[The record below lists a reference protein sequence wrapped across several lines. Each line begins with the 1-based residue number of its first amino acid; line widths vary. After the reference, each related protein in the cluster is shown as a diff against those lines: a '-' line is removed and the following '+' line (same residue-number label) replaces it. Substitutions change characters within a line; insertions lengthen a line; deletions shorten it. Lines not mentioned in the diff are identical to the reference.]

1 MGKDTASHSRGRLMA
16 ILCVLV
22 LVDGSEGV
30 EKAAVEPFHNSRA
43 DVHSDV
49 HWVRSSLSILAQR
62 LSDRTQPQVQLLVA
76 RTLVGHLAQ
85 AVADRLGVHA
95 TEMQSDLPNRSP
107 SQRPTHI
114 DRRQTRT
121 ISPTASTCLRADAHR
136 PAAVGK
142 PAKLMGAAMIER
154 AHGQNTLTS
163 GPIPNRSRL
172 DIFADSG
179 DTMPIWH
186 QDWMVHYGVLDPVDK
201 VAVKQLV
208 KSIHERGLRVLFYN
222 GFGITWRSKLGSLYD
237 DYWMCWPMR
246 GWTSRWTQPWPSAVC
261 TTSSREFTPGA
272 IGTLPR

>member
-107 SQRPTHI
+107 SQRPTQI
-114 DRRQTRT
+114 DGRQTRT
-121 ISPTASTCLRADAHR
+121 ISPTASTCLPV
-136 PAAVGK
+136 PAAPCAAQGHAQTDSARAPQALRTHHTQRAPLAVVAFRCLSGRGRLVHALSTSLVAMATWSK
-142 PAKLMGAAMIER
+142 QGAE
-154 AHGQNTLTS
+154 
-163 GPIPNRSRL
+163 
-172 DIFADSG
+172 
-179 DTMPIWH
+179 
-186 QDWMVHYGVLDPVDK
+186 
-201 VAVKQLV
+201 
-208 KSIHERGLRVLFYN
+208 E
-222 GFGITWRSKLGSLYD
+222 
-237 DYWMCWPMR
+237 YW
-246 GWTSRWTQPWPSAVC
+246 A
-261 TTSSREFTPGA
+261 
-272 IGTLPR
+272 